1 MEVVVGDRQI
11 ILAHLLD
18 SVVLLFALELL
29 LVENVVICG
38 ADLLR
43 VVHLSIHVGHLF
55 IHVDDFI
62 FVLSSSIHI
71 VNYLHLVHVDYSTLL
86 ASIGW
91 PSLVPIIIE
100 RYLLDRT
107 SRRLYICYPLLAWDA
122 LCDQEL
128 LLSWELS
135 I

>member
-43 VVHLSIHVGHLF
+43 VIHLS